1 MSDEM
6 KLMESRI
13 LQSLND
19 VKKSQTTIIDS
30 IQAVTERFDVLES
43 RVADISTRQTEMDSK
58 LRTLNQRVDDSKAQ
72 VAVDIEE
79 QLRDLR
85 EEVQEERR
93 KLIRLCNVVLF
104 GVPETNEGL
113 EVATKMISVL
123 LPDWKGQIEDD
134 RIGAPDAVK
143 PRPLRVKLDNHHQK
157 RKALSSKRKLK
168 TFPEFKGISVQPDM
182 TKTEQ
187 KNSKEKL
194 AKFKSSQPVK
204 NQSKRKA
211 STQPTAAPSTSGVI
225 TRADRKRRC
234 SAELTGIQTSKFG
247 KSDEFIDVD

>member
-6 KLMESRI
+6 KLLESRI

-123 LPDWKGQIEDD
+123 LPDWKGQIE
-134 RIGAPDAVK
+134 
-143 PRPLRVKLDNHHQK
+143 
-157 RKALSSKRKLK
+157 
-168 TFPEFKGISVQPDM
+168 
-182 TKTEQ
+182 
-187 KNSKEKL
+187 
-194 AKFKSSQPVK
+194 
-204 NQSKRKA
+204 
-211 STQPTAAPSTSGVI
+211 
-225 TRADRKRRC
+225 
-234 SAELTGIQTSKFG
+234 
-247 KSDEFIDVD
+247 